1 VRKKKADLPPVVAVD
16 GPSGVGK
23 GMVTRHIAAF
33 LQWHRLDSGALYRIV
48 ALAAKERGV
57 NLKDTDAVAAVA
69 PLLEIKFVGTTEKN
83 EGILVNG
90 ANVTRRVRSEEA
102 GGLASQIASAPA
114 VRTALL
120 ERQRAFRQM
129 PGLVADGRDMGTVV
143 FPDALLKIFLDATP
157 EERAQRRLKQ
167 LSQAGIAATLSSL
180 CEEIRARDDRDRN
193 RAVAPLKPAPDAILV
208 DTTGLSPDA
217 VLARV
222 DQLLRDRRL

>member
-1 VRKKKADLPPVVAVD
+1 MKKRKADLAPVVAVD

-23 GMVTRHIAAF
+23 GMVTRHIAQF
-33 LQWHRLDSGALYRIV
+33 LEWHRLDSGALYRIV

-57 NLKDTDAVAAVA
+57 NLKDAEAVAAVA
-69 PLLEIKFVGTTEKN
+69 PLLEIRFVGTTEKD

-102 GGLASQIASAPA
+102 AGLASQIASAPP
-114 VRTALL
+114 VRKALL
-120 ERQRAFRQM
+120 ERQRNFRQP

-143 FPDALLKIFLDATP
+143 FPDASLKIFLDASP

-167 LSQAGIAATLSSL
+167 LSQTGIAATLSSL

-193 RAVAPLKPAPDAILV
+193 RAVAPLKPASDAILV
-208 DTTGLSPDA
+208 DTTGLSPSA
-217 VLARV
+217 VLAKV

>member
-1 VRKKKADLPPVVAVD
+1 
-16 GPSGVGK
+16 
-23 GMVTRHIAAF
+23 
-33 LQWHRLDSGALYRIV
+33 
-48 ALAAKERGV
+48 
-57 NLKDTDAVAAVA
+57 
-69 PLLEIKFVGTTEKN
+69 KN

-222 DQLLRDRRL
+222 AQLLRDRRL